1 MLGKIIEKE
10 TIKLTFTYNMILF
23 IENKG
28 LEQQTIRIYQW
39 IQQSIW
45 IQQQYRT
52 TQQKEN
58 AKLLFAI
65 IFF

>member
-39 IQQSIW
+39 I
-45 IQQQYRT
+45 
-52 TQQKEN
+52 
-58 AKLLFAI
+58 
-65 IFF
+65 